1 MENRGLYNILSDN
14 VTIKITGKNVHNFIF
29 YLMRMKLFVD
39 NVKYNSDTEV
49 TLITTFDNYK
59 KILSLNI
66 MYYVKV
72 IRFNVKLR
80 IKEIFYLNKIL
91 FIAIIFGYI
100 LLSILANMIFDI
112 EVVHNNSKIREELIK
127 DLGEYDIKPLKFKK
141 SYQRI
146 EQIEKDLLEKHK
158 DDIEWLEITE
168 VGTKYIVRLEE
179 RKKTSLKPVYPF
191 QDIVS
196 NNNAI
201 IKKITAEQGEILKNV
216 DDYVKK
222 GDVLI
227 TGVLKN
233 GDKIMNKVA
242 AIGKVYGE
250 VWYEVKVEVPFHYV
264 ESYETGNSNK
274 VLCFYFLNKK
284 WELFNFK
291 KYKNKKIM
299 KKDVVNNA
307 LSPFKITL
315 EKQIE
320 LENIDFF
327 YTEGEA
333 ISKALEIGR
342 KKVEGNFEAE
352 EKILS
357 EKVLNF
363 NINSS
368 KMIVDIFYV
377 VYKNIGIPKEI
388 VEEIENEE

>member
-59 KILSLNI
+59 KILSLKS
-66 MYYVKV
+66 MYDVKV
-72 IRFNVKLR
+72 IRFHGKLR